1 MIKVFL
7 LIIGG
12 AIGSGL
18 RFGVSTWAQRSML
31 YSFPFGILSVNV
43 IGSFLIGFCWSI
55 AEAFHFSNNTR
66 AFLFTGLFGGFTTFS
81 SFTLDTMV
89 LMRTGEYKMAL
100 LNILASNVLG
110 LVAVFLGILLG
121 KNLVTIIK

>member
-12 AIGSGL
+12 AIGSAL
-18 RFGVSTWAQRSML
+18 RFGVSTWVQRSML

-55 AEAFHFSNNTR
+55 AEAYNFSINTR

-81 SFTLDTMV
+81 S
-89 LMRTGEYKMAL
+89 
-100 LNILASNVLG
+100 
-110 LVAVFLGILLG
+110 
-121 KNLVTIIK
+121 